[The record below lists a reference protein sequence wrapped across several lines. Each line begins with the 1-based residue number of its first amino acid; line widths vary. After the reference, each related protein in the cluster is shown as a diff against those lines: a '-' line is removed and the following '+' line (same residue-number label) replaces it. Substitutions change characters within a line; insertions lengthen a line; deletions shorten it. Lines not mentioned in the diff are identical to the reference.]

1 MERKQWFVMR
11 LGIVGTE
18 RSIDGVATAAAGRGD
33 TVLRLFEDAE
43 PGAWEQFLDAAAC
56 DAVVVGG
63 EGRADAVRTLVQV
76 GRPLV
81 LAQPVELSM
90 LWAWEIEMIR
100 QDVGGVIVPIL
111 PARLH
116 PFVARLRRL
125 VEGAIAGSSDLGTL
139 ETVEFERRLPD
150 RRREAVLES
159 LSRDADL
166 VRVIVGEPEKLSAF
180 GATADAVT
188 WNSLTVGFS
197 GQALIPVRWQV
208 SAGGEGTLAL
218 TLRGSAGTV
227 AIEIPDDW
235 SQPWEWRGEDDNQT
249 ESARFDPGLAI
260 LQVLDGALARGPR
273 PEPDDTDV
281 VPAAWADAARGIELA
296 ETVPRSLARG
306 RAIDLHREEFTE
318 LGTFRGTM
326 ASLGCGLILAALVLV
341 IAAAILGG
349 VAKAIGWEF
358 GEQVAG
364 AWPIVALVA
373 LGGFLLLQLLPT
385 LVAGAS
391 RHEEKS

>member
-1 MERKQWFVMR
+1 MMR
-11 LGIVGTE
+11 LGIVGTDPWV
-18 RSIDGVATAAAGRGD
+18 DGVAEAAVARGD
-33 TVLRLFEDAE
+33 TLVRLSEDAE
-43 PGAWEQFLDAAAC
+43 PGEWERYLDSASC
-56 DAVVVGG
+56 DAVLLGG
-63 EGRADAVRTLVQV
+63 RGHADAVRTLVQV

-81 LAQPVELSM
+81 LSQPVELSM

-116 PFVARLRRL
+116 PFIANLRCV
-125 VEGAIAGSSDLGTL
+125 VEGAIAGSGDLGAL
-139 ETVEFERRLPD
+139 ETVEFDRRLPD

-166 VRVIVGEPEKLSAF
+166 VRVIVGEPEKLAAF
-180 GATADAVT
+180 GVSADAVT

-197 GQALIPVRWQV
+197 GQSLIPVRWQV
-208 SAGGEGTLAL
+208 SAAEEAAL
-218 TLRGSAGTV
+218 GITLRGSAGRV
-227 AIEIPDDW
+227 SVMMPDDQA
-235 SQPWEWRGEDDNQT
+235 QPWIWSDRKHDRSEPV
-249 ESARFDPGLAI
+249 RFDAGDAI
-260 LQVLDGALARGPR
+260 LEVLDRALDHARAV
-273 PEPDDTDV
+273 EPADSTV
-281 VPAAWADAARGIELA
+281 SPATWADAARGIELA

-306 RAIDLHREEFTE
+306 RAIDLHREEFSE

-326 ASLGCGLILAALVLV
+326 ASLGCGLILAALLLV

-358 GEQVAG
+358 GERVAG
-364 AWPIVALVA
+364 AWPIVAIVV
-373 LGGFLLLQLLPT
+373 LGGFLLLQLLPI
-385 LVAGAS
+385 LVAGGR